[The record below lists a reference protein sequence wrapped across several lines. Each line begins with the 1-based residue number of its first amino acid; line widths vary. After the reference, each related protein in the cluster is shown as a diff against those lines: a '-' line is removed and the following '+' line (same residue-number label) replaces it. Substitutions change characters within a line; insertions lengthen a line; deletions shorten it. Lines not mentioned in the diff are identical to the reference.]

1 MRPTIIAAGLMVAA
15 VSAMPSAE
23 RTPHPTTQRG
33 EAQAPDLRS
42 TVHPAVP
49 AIRDEF
55 WLVPPIGW
63 RLPARPDAI
72 LAVRDLARAS
82 TLLTSD
88 KPSQALPLI
97 KTVVLATTPL
107 AGYAIYLKGVADLRL
122 ERFQQARDTLSRVR
136 VAQPPGF
143 LVEAA
148 GLREGEAAEAL
159 RDYTG
164 AIAIYED
171 VLARTP
177 ATPSDVLLRLA
188 HAAQLA
194 GQPTRAVATY
204 ERILYEWPT
213 SDEAAAAADELANSS
228 REPLEAGSS
237 RVPKEL
243 ARAERLFAARW
254 YDPARAAF
262 ATVRPY
268 VAGDESEL
276 VALRL
281 AECDHYLRR
290 DDRAREALRPY
301 LGSASRRA
309 EALFFYLSATRTAGD
324 AEAYIGLVRRLVDQ
338 YPDSTWAE
346 EALNNLATHFMV
358 QNEDEQADQVFRE
371 IASRFPAGKYTP
383 RAHWKVGWRTYRLGG
398 ASEAIDVFERA
409 AAAFPRSDFRPSW
422 LYWAGKAR
430 EKFGDRSGAEVRLRL
445 LVEDYR
451 NSYYGRLA
459 AQWLR
464 SHGLAVPG
472 GPEAAARFVAPGGL
486 AADSPGVPTAGLI
499 RWLIAA
505 EMNDEALDEVQ
516 YAERAYG
523 SSPVLLATRAWL
535 VNRKGDLR
543 PAITLMRQAYPQF
556 LAAGG
561 EILPA
566 DILRI
571 MFPRDYWPL
580 ITKYSA
586 LNGLDPYMV
595 TALMAQESTFD
606 ARVVSGAN
614 AIGLMQVVPSTGR
627 LYARKLGLRGY
638 STKKLTV
645 PDTNVRIGT
654 AYFADLVRQFGDE
667 YFALAG
673 YNAGDSR
680 AVRWKAERPG
690 LDRDE
695 FIDDIPFPETQNYL
709 RRVIGTAEDYRAL
722 YGPSDARSPRPAT
735 TGSPAIRRQPG

>member
-1 MRPTIIAAGLMVAA
+1 M
-15 VSAMPSAE
+15 
-23 RTPHPTTQRG
+23 
-33 EAQAPDLRS
+33 
-42 TVHPAVP
+42 
-49 AIRDEF
+49 
-55 WLVPPIGW
+55 
-63 RLPARPDAI
+63 
-72 LAVRDLARAS
+72 
-82 TLLTSD
+82 
-88 KPSQALPLI
+88 
-97 KTVVLATTPL
+97 
-107 AGYAIYLKGVADLRL
+107 
-122 ERFQQARDTLSRVR
+122 
-136 VAQPPGF
+136 
-143 LVEAA
+143 
-148 GLREGEAAEAL
+148 
-159 RDYTG
+159 
-164 AIAIYED
+164 
-171 VLARTP
+171 
-177 ATPSDVLLRLA
+177 
-188 HAAQLA
+188 
-194 GQPTRAVATY
+194 
-204 ERILYEWPT
+204 
-213 SDEAAAAADELANSS
+213 
-228 REPLEAGSS
+228 
-237 RVPKEL
+237 
-243 ARAERLFAARW
+243 
-254 YDPARAAF
+254 
-262 ATVRPY
+262 
-268 VAGDESEL
+268 
-276 VALRL
+276 
-281 AECDHYLRR
+281 
-290 DDRAREALRPY
+290 
-301 LGSASRRA
+301 
-309 EALFFYLSATRTAGD
+309 
-324 AEAYIGLVRRLVDQ
+324 
-338 YPDSTWAE
+338 
-346 EALNNLATHFMV
+346 
-358 QNEDEQADQVFRE
+358 
-371 IASRFPAGKYTP
+371 
-383 RAHWKVGWRTYRLGG
+383 
-398 ASEAIDVFERA
+398 
-409 AAAFPRSDFRPSW
+409 
-422 LYWAGKAR
+422 
-430 EKFGDRSGAEVRLRL
+430 RLRL

-472 GPEAAARFVAPGGL
+472 GPEAAARFVAPGPL
-486 AADSPGVPTAGLI
+486 AADSPAVPTAGLI

-561 EILPA
+561 ETLPA

-586 LNGLDPYMV
+586 LNRLDPYLV

-654 AYFADLVRQFGDE
+654 AYFADLVRQFGGE

-722 YGPSDARSPRPAT
+722 YGTSDARSPSPAT
-735 TGSPAIRRQPG
+735 TVAGDKAPASPDRPAQPDVALLGDQRRQPVCFNSTANAVARSPHAMWTNTCVTPTRRSHARDRSPGNLEARRRHPRRAGPL